1 MFRFPN
7 VIGLAFHD
15 MKPAVLYGKVSAYL
29 NRTVEAVRK
38 ILKKYDLKKGEVI
51 APSLIPSKSG
61 DKKKTDRCDARKLA
75 EFLRFGHLTPV
86 HIPDLDDEVIRDVFR
101 GRTGAAQGLAR
112 TRKL

>member
-1 MFRFPN
+1 M
-7 VIGLAFHD
+7 
-15 MKPAVLYGKVSAYL
+15 

-38 ILKKYDLKKGEVI
+38 ILKRYELKKEEVIICYEAGPTGFVLARRLIKLGFECVVI

-61 DKKKTDRCDARKLA
+61 DKKKTDRRDARKLA
-75 EFLRFGHLTPV
+75 DFLRSGHLTPV
-86 HIPDLDDEVIRDVFR
+86 HIPDLDDEVIRDVCR